1 MPPRAVVTISSNV
14 RRVWRTPPR
23 AVANGHLVAP
33 ISCHIVV
40 TVRAA
45 TTDCVVVAVVIVVF
59 VAAVVVDT
67 AVVAGLVVVVVAV
80 VVVAVVVVVALV
92 VVIVFVCDVGMVG
105 VAAVV
110 GIVCVRSPFQE
121 QSSVAAAS
129 WNAPPCREHMWKGG
143 LWSAMQRH
151 LWSLGGPR
159 MVDRSLGGPT
169 GMVDRSLG
177 GPTGMVDAALGRKV
191 RQRQSRARHPQMMM
205 TSPRTNHH
213 LRRR

>member
-151 LWSLGGPR
+151 FRFISFGCNIRTEPFGGISTTSLCTFAGEDSAKSKGHI
-159 MVDRSLGGPT
+159 G
-169 GMVDRSLG
+169 
-177 GPTGMVDAALGRKV
+177 
-191 RQRQSRARHPQMMM
+191 
-205 TSPRTNHH
+205 
-213 LRRR
+213 